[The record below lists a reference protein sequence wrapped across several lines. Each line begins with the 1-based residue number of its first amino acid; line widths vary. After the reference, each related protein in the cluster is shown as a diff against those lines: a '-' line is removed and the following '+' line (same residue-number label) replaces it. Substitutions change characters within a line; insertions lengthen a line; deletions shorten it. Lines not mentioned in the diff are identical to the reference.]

1 MMLPNW
7 SRIEEE
13 CDEGDIKQIIDY
25 AKIRERQHIIATEF
39 IQQAA
44 DGEEIDWVLVMEIIK
59 AEEDD
64 EVSHAEETHN
74 KFYKWLKD
82 RIDNTPEGELPF

>member
-25 AKIRERQHIIATEF
+25 AKVRERQHIIATEF

-44 DGEEIDWVLVMEIIK
+44 DGEEIDWVLAMEIIN
-59 AEEDD
+59 AEEVVAD
-64 EVSHAEETHN
+64 AKETHD
-74 KFYKWLKD
+74 KFYKWVRDK
-82 RIDNTPEGELPF
+82 IDNTPESELPF